1 MAKAVANCI
10 CKTCG
15 KEFDFTKILRNC
27 TEANKFKSW
36 AEENI
41 IECGECKKKRTYLSH
56 KQENTVAIENSNKR
70 GWPELTGTTK
80 QVEWA
85 SSIREKEMSPIIKSV
100 KQNESR
106 EDTDKYKRA
115 VNNLLIHTRA
125 DWWISNR
132 GHILAMFRMEVRK
145 IMSNSLK

>member
-15 KEFDFTKILRNC
+15 KEFKFTKILRNC

-41 IECGECKKKRTYLSH
+41 IECEECRKERTYLSH
-56 KQENTVAIENSNKR
+56 KHENAVAIENSNKR

-85 SSIREKEMSPIIKSV
+85 SSIREKEMSPIIKII
-100 KQNESR
+100 
-106 EDTDKYKRA
+106 EDNGNYPKIEQYRNAADRM
-115 VNNLLIHTRA
+115 LGHTRA
-125 DWWISNR
+125 DWWISNK
-132 GHILAMFRMEVRK
+132 GFILSIFQAEVRSS
-145 IMSNSLK
+145 I